1 MPWLKQS
8 DAAASHP
15 IVLAAY
21 ELPDADDRILNE
33 LFGYVARCATQ
44 CAAYEQDYIVTFG
57 TARDTAG
64 SHARFVALAAA
75 AERCGYWIEIEI
87 TGPDGER
94 RRAFKLAEEKD
105 LFHMILKDERA
116 WLLKRKE
123 DSRNP
128 DLYVP
133 VRKRDGDACRYCGKT
148 VTWGDNK
155 SGRGGTYDH
164 VVPGDMEVTVET
176 YVVCC
181 RECNGKRQDDPDRTW
196 KTLPAPSEPLYG
208 PATVKLLANH
218 DIIVQPTYTR
228 PPVERRAKKKGAA
241 TASSGR
247 ATSPP
252 RPPRS
257 RNRTTRLPPGHPRGP
272 SRLPFPRSIAR
283 AQIPGKRPSLR
294 RSRAACRSTKALV
307 WMRPGSVRLDRGSM
321 GGLPDRA
328 ESGRDGTG
336 WGRTGLAG
344 MGREPRSLALLLAV
358 SVPEEDPGVESPG
371 LRSRPLTGSSSPICV
386 MTITRTCRAPGA
398 QRRTDER
405 DGDVLQSGAHEGADG
420 RRPWPAGVW
429 VVP

>member
-75 AERCGYWIEIEI
+75 AERCGYWVEIEI

-247 ATSPP
+247 ATSPAQAAPVEEPHHPTPSGPPAWAVETPLPEVDRQSADP
-252 RPPRS
+252 REAAESPALAGGVQVDDGAGVDTTGLDPARS
-257 RNRTTRLPPGHPRGP
+257 RLGERTPGP
-272 SRLPFPRSIAR
+272 SRVGTGRDGTG
-283 AQIPGKRPSLR
+283 QDG
-294 RSRAACRSTKALV
+294 
-307 WMRPGSVRLDRGSM
+307 
-321 GGLPDRA
+321 
-328 ESGRDGTG
+328 SGRDGTG
-336 WGRTGLAG
+336 APLSSPPAGRKRSRRRPR
-344 MGREPRSLALLLAV
+344 GRKPRSAQQAAHGQFLADLCDDHNENLPCPRCA
-358 SVPEEDPGVESPG
+358 EED
-371 LRSRPLTGSSSPICV
+371 
-386 MTITRTCRAPGA
+386 
-398 QRRTDER
+398 
-405 DGDVLQSGAHEGADG
+405 
-420 RRPWPAGVW
+420 
-429 VVP
+429 